1 MSFALKRRRVQKH
14 TNSMSGMFTELKK
27 LDDEKTRSDGPA
39 TPPPVAKRKPSTSTP
54 PLTGASPVGPQRAR
68 RLRQSFDVYEDQYQA
83 LRRLATEELA
93 QGNTGSMSEM
103 VRQAIDRYLEA
114 RKRGEL

>member
-1 MSFALKRRRVQKH
+1 
-14 TNSMSGMFTELKK
+14 MFTELKK
-27 LDDEKTRSDGPA
+27 LDDEKTRSDGLA

-54 PLTGASPVGPQRAR
+54 PLTGAPVGPQRAR
-68 RLRQSFDVYEDQYQA
+68 RLRQAFDVYEDQYQS
-83 LRRLATEELA
+83 LRKLASEEQA
-93 QGNTGSMSEM
+93 QGSPGSMSEM

>member
-1 MSFALKRRRVQKH
+1 MSFALKRRKVRKH

-27 LDDEKTRSDGPA
+27 LDDEKTRSDGSTA
-39 TPPPVAKRKPSTSTP
+39 PPPVAKKKPSISTP
-54 PLTGASPVGPQRAR
+54 PLTGVPVGPQRAR